1 MASQVIPGRQI
12 ACRGMLV
19 FAVLGIAVNGFA
31 ALRLRNRR
39 SLSAKV
45 AAWHLIE
52 DVFGWI
58 AVLVVA
64 IALLVVDLQVLDPLL
79 SIAITAYILYNVLR
93 NLRQTF
99 MLFLQAVPEDIDLA
113 ELQQSFSA
121 SSAYYPMCGRWIA
134 RTTS

>member
-1 MASQVIPGRQI
+1 MEHIIVLREEGRYN
-12 ACRGMLV
+12 A
-19 FAVLGIAVNGFA
+19 FP
-31 ALRLRNRR
+31 
-39 SLSAKV
+39 
-45 AAWHLIE
+45 
-52 DVFGWI
+52 
-58 AVLVVA
+58 
-64 IALLVVDLQVLDPLL
+64 VLDPLL

-121 SSAYYPMCGRWIA
+121 SSAYYPMCARRITPTCGRWIA